1 MTSHWRAPAG
11 LHVASARLPD
21 EGRTAFVG
29 RRGRPPPL
37 GRSGQVSDVVDGVLF
52 LESSP
57 DITGE
62 ILHIDG
68 GQVVG
73 H

>member
-1 MTSHWRAPAG
+1 M
-11 LHVASARLPD
+11 ASARLPD
-21 EGRTAFVG
+21 EGELPSLDDVAG
-29 RRGRPPPL
+29 RPPL
-37 GRSGQVSDVVDGVLF
+37 GRAGQVSDLVDGVF
-52 LESSP
+52 VLESSP

>member
-11 LHVASARLPD
+11 LHVASARLPG
-21 EGRTAFVG
+21 EGELPSLDGVAG
-29 RRGRPPPL
+29 APL
-37 GRSGQVSDVVDGVLF
+37 GRVGQVSDVVDGVLF

-57 DITGE
+57 YIAGE

-68 GQVVG
+68 GQVAG